1 MASLSLSLPLG
12 ADGLVASD
20 YVAGVLAPNVAN
32 SVEVRIDLANSAMN
46 KKQVTVMLKLIKLA
60 LTARNDVTTTLP

>member
-1 MASLSLSLPLG
+1 
-12 ADGLVASD
+12 VASD

-46 KKQVTVMLKLIKLA
+46 KKQVTVMLESIKLA